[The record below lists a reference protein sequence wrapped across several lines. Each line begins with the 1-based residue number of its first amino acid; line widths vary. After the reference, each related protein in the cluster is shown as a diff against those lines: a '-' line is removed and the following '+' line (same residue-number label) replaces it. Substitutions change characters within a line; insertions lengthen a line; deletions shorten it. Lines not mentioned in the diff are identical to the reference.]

1 MEVDTM
7 NLFNRIR
14 GMANAHAR
22 PDTNILSGE
31 VVPAASSYGNKLRAG
46 SNAALN
52 RASEVYRKNPK
63 MVGGLALVAGAL
75 LLNRMKAR

>member
-1 MEVDTM
+1 M

-14 GMANAHAR
+14 GMANAPAR
-22 PDTNILSGE
+22 PETTLGSGD
-31 VVPAASSYGNKLRAG
+31 VIPADGSYGNRLRAG

-75 LLNRMKAR
+75 LLNRMKSR